1 MVAVVVVAVVAVV
14 AIAAVAIVL
23 GRVVVRRVS
32 WRRGSGS
39 RIQTND
45 TAAIFVAVISKHDGP
60 ADDTILAAKVL
71 HPRCLCPLI

>member
-1 MVAVVVVAVVAVV
+1 MVAVVAVV

-23 GRVVVRRVS
+23 GWVVVRRVS
-32 WRRGSGS
+32 WRRGFGR

-45 TAAIFVAVISKHDGP
+45 AAAIFGAVVSKHDGP

-71 HPRCLCPLI
+71 QPS